1 MKRRGS
7 PGRHSR
13 SCLGSGSAGYQ
24 QAPEQHLWAGEI
36 NREATISNSLV
47 SMFHRALARS
57 GEDRR
62 RPRSP
67 TVAGGRA
74 CRGGNERGIMTSKT
88 KPVGHK
94 KPSHR
99 KELAAAKLDELI
111 EEATV
116 DAYREPEQT
125 TGFYTVLEKHLA
137 MPFKTKVLGVEVT
150 VERIDVTDD
159 EQIVAVCARQVA
171 TADPDHGPTPAGPAS
186 QWFGVDRRLS

>member
-1 MKRRGS
+1 
-7 PGRHSR
+7 
-13 SCLGSGSAGYQ
+13 
-24 QAPEQHLWAGEI
+24 
-36 NREATISNSLV
+36 
-47 SMFHRALARS
+47 
-57 GEDRR
+57 
-62 RPRSP
+62 
-67 TVAGGRA
+67 
-74 CRGGNERGIMTSKT
+74 MTSKT

-116 DAYREPEQT
+116 DAYSESEQT

-159 EQIVAVCARQVA
+159 EQIVAVCARGKSRQRIPIM
-171 TADPDHGPTPAGPAS
+171 DLPLPDQPLNGSVWIDAYRRWAS
-186 QWFGVDRRLS
+186 GR